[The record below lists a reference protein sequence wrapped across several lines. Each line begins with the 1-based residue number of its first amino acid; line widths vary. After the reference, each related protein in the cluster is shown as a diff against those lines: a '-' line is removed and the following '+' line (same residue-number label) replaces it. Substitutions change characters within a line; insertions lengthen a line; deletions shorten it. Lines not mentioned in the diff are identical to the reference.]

1 MCSSCGTC
9 LVECGQVEILFN
21 IFNSN
26 RVPGTHLNIYSVHT
40 QTRFGCGAG
49 AEADLRSQISQSN
62 LRCCMLFVQ
71 VQDQVLSCSCIT
83 VVMLC
88 TSCHVCICMY

>member
-1 MCSSCGTC
+1 M
-9 LVECGQVEILFN
+9 ECGQVEILFN
-21 IFNSN
+21 IFN

-40 QTRFGCGAG
+40 QTCFGCGAG

-71 VQDQVLSCSCIT
+71 DQVLSCSCIT

-88 TSCHVCICMY
+88 THHVMYVYVCTRICTFMYM